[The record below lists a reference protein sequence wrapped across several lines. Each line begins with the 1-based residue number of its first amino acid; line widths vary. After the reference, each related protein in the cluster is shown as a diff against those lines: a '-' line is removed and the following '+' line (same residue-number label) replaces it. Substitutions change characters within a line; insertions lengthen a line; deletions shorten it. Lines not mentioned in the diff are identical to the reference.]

1 MTRRATALIAGMVTL
16 VLVAALAPLGQAAA
30 SPRRASVSGRK
41 LGLKP
46 SKPPVDRRFKSRGSS
61 GGRAIASSVDLS
73 ADAPPI
79 KNQGSLS
86 SCAAFSTGYYAKSW
100 MEKVEHPS
108 WDTSSQQHQFSPSFV
123 YNQIN
128 GGTDGGASLYDAF
141 QLLADSGDCDWS
153 EFPYDT
159 NYTKQPDSTDR
170 QAAAQYKISSDWGY
184 FFVNSWSG
192 APYAFSND
200 VSQLK
205 TWLSAGH
212 PIVLG
217 LPVFSDFPD
226 YGGNAES
233 SYYLSNDSYSS
244 GQLEGLHG
252 VFIAGYDD
260 NAGGAG
266 KGGFL
271 VLNSWGPGWNG
282 NGKVWLSYKFVQKWA
297 LEAWYFND
305 LDSTP
310 VVSNL
315 GPNAGGT
322 NTLVTISGNNF
333 GALRR
338 SARVSFQD
346 ASSASV
352 VSWTNSQVKV
362 RVPKG
367 ATNGNVDVYAWDGES
382 SNGRQYNTDGT
393 PVPNWLLAEGATWP
407 GFDEWVLVQNPNGGT
422 SHVTLT
428 FMTGGGQVPGPSFAV
443 GAYTRVSV
451 HVNDYVTNQD
461 VSTAI
466 TVTSGPNVCAERA
479 MYFNAPDGKW
489 GSHDSIGASS
499 TSQEWYLAEG
509 ATWPGYDEWVQVL
522 NPGMKTVRARLY
534 FQTPKGQIDGP
545 TLTLG
550 PQTRKTVHVND
561 YVANQDVSTEVRSL
575 TSGQGIVAERSM
587 YMHTADGKVDCH
599 DSIGA
604 TEPNSGW
611 GLAEGATLPGY
622 EEWVL
627 VENPTG
633 SAAATHFFFMNSDK
647 VIEGPV
653 QSVKPGQRVS
663 VRVNDYMPD
672 SEVSTLVLTESD
684 SQKVVVER
692 AMYIR
697 APDGKLG
704 AHNSVGSSYS
714 STGWYLP
721 EGCTSSGY
729 DEWVLVM
736 NPSPDTAVSVQLT
749 FMTTEGAV
757 PGPGASLPPASR
769 KTFHVNDYVTGDVST
784 RVESDGYVVA
794 ERSMYINGRDGK
806 AGAHN
811 SLGLMASYVDGS
823 GAGAASPRSEEISTL
838 RSEFLG
844 R

>member
-1 MTRRATALIAGMVTL
+1 MTLIAVMVTL
-16 VLVAALAPLGQAAA
+16 VLVVALAPLGLAAA
-30 SPRRASVSGRK
+30 SPRSASVSGRK

-46 SKPPVDRRFKSRGSS
+46 SKPPADRRFKSRGTS
-61 GGRAIASSVDLS
+61 GSRAIASSVDLS
-73 ADAPPI
+73 AYAPPI
-79 KNQGSLS
+79 KDQGELS

-100 MEKVEHPS
+100 MEKAEHPS

-153 EFPYDT
+153 EFPYDA

-184 FFVNSWSG
+184 FFVNSMG
-192 APYAFSND
+192 TAPHAFSND
-200 VSQLK
+200 ISQLK

-217 LPVFSDFPD
+217 MPIFSDFPD

-244 GQLEGLHG
+244 GQFMGLHG
-252 VFIAGYDD
+252 VFISGYDD
-260 NAGGAG
+260 NAGGTG

-271 VLNSWGPGWNG
+271 MLNSWGSSWNG

-310 VVSNL
+310 VISNL
-315 GPNAGGT
+315 SPNAGGA

-333 GALRR
+333 GAYRR
-338 SARVSFQD
+338 SARAGFHD

-367 ATNGNVDVYAWDGES
+367 ATNGNVNVYAWDGES

-393 PVPNWLLAEGATWP
+393 PVPSWLLAEGATWP
-407 GFDEWVLVQNPNGGT
+407 GFDEWVLVQNPN
-422 SHVTLT
+422 SSESKVSVT
-428 FMTGGGQVPGPSFAV
+428 FMTPGGKVPGPSFSVPAFS
-443 GAYTRVSV
+443 RVSV
-451 HVNDYVTNQD
+451 HVNDYVSNQD

-466 TVTSGPNVCAERA
+466 SVISGPGVCAERA
-479 MYFNAPDGKW
+479 MYFNASDGKW
-489 GSHDSIGASS
+489 GSHDSIGAASAS
-499 TSQEWYLAEG
+499 EEWYLAEG

-522 NPGMKTVRARLY
+522 NPGTQTVQARLY
-534 FQTPKGQIDGP
+534 FQTPAGQITGP
-545 TLTLG
+545 TLSLG
-550 PQTRKTVHVND
+550 PETRKTVHVND
-561 YVANQDVSTEVRSL
+561 YVPNQDVSTEVRSL

-587 YMHTADGKVDCH
+587 FMRTADGKVDCH

-604 TEPNSGW
+604 TEPSSGW
-611 GLAEGATLPGY
+611 GLSEGATWPGY
-622 EEWVL
+622 DEWVL
-627 VENPTG
+627 VQNPT
-633 SAAATHFFFMNSDK
+633 STTATAYFFFMTGDGVTK
-647 VIEGPV
+647 GPV
-653 QSVKPGQRVS
+653 KQVGPRKRVS
-663 VRVNDYMPD
+663 VRVNDYLPNSD
-672 SEVSTLVLTESD
+672 VSTLVLTAAD

-692 AMYIR
+692 SMYVR
-697 APDGKLG
+697 ASDGKLG
-704 AHNSVGSSYS
+704 AHNSIASEYS

-721 EGCTSSGY
+721 EGCTSPGY

-749 FMTTEGAV
+749 FMTPEGVV
-757 PGPGASLPPASR
+757 PGPSASLPPASR
-769 KTFHVNDYVTGDVST
+769 MTFHVNDYVTGDVST
-784 RVESDGYVVA
+784 RVKSDGYVVA
-794 ERSMYINGRDGK
+794 ERSMYINARDGK
-806 AGAHN
+806 AGAHC
-811 SLGLMASYVDGS
+811 SLGLIASYVDGS
-823 GAGAASPRSEEISTL
+823 GAGAASPRAAEISTL
-838 RSEFLG
+838 RSEFL
-844 R
+844 RR